1 MSVRR
6 RNGRIIEFED
16 SQPCNF
22 SDEVIVEEKQ
32 EKSKKEEVNVKVDVE
47 IPKKF
52 YMNNDLKKLL
62 PDYANRRKN
71 IKNKKQ
77 MDFWEVEI
85 DNLLSLYDSQG
96 DKYHFKLCRCV
107 LQILE
112 DYCIWD
118 EKLGETKKYIAM
130 NILLKFFDN
139 NKDLLSAV
147 IEDQLEYIVHSSL
160 IRRLF
165 ARIEIAF
172 FSKNL

>member
-6 RNGRIIEFED
+6 RQNGKMVEYD
-16 SQPCNF
+16 DNTQCNF
-22 SDEVIVEEKQ
+22 SDEVVEEKQ
-32 EKSKKEEVNVKVDVE
+32 EKPKEAVNVKMDIEV
-47 IPKKF
+47 PAKF

-62 PDYANRRKN
+62 PDYANRRRS

-118 EKLGETKKYIAM
+118 NRLGETKKYIAM

-139 NKDLLSAV
+139 NRDLLSAV
-147 IEDQLEYIVHSSL
+147 IENELEFIIRSNL
-160 IRRLF
+160 FRRLLC
-165 ARIEIAF
+165 RIEILF
-172 FSKNL
+172 FSKKS